1 MYLAVVFLTMFAL
14 PVGAILIEHS
24 LLHSVAPVMAL
35 VGKWFVFWAAGVR
48 LALAGLRQ
56 YFEPRFTAEQIFG
69 IKGDG
74 PLPLVRELGI
84 ANFATGNSRGSVA
97 VEAGLRGAGRH
108 RGDDLLRR
116 RRFPARGAACQKRQ
130 GDNRH
135 DERSLRLPGS
145 RGLFGLCA
153 VVNARAKSAGTV
165 PRASG
170 RVIPRRR
177 LNAIAGSPDRRPAR
191 FRRRLRSRGCWAP
204 TTARR
209 CRASSARR
217 SAIPRRLRPSEPY

>member
-14 PVGAILIEHS
+14 PVGSIVIEHS

-84 ANFATGNSRGSVA
+84 ANFATGIVGILSLMRPDFVAPVALAATIFYGVAGFRHA
-97 VEAGLRGAGRH
+97 VEPERNAKETIAMASDLFAFLVLGAYSVFA
-108 RGDDLLRR
+108 L
-116 RRFPARGAACQKRQ
+116 
-130 GDNRH
+130 
-135 DERSLRLPGS
+135 
-145 RGLFGLCA
+145 
-153 VVNARAKSAGTV
+153 
-165 PRASG
+165 
-170 RVIPRRR
+170 
-177 LNAIAGSPDRRPAR
+177 
-191 FRRRLRSRGCWAP
+191 W
-204 TTARR
+204 
-209 CRASSARR
+209 
-217 SAIPRRLRPSEPY
+217 